1 MSAIEQNKNTAI
13 PTKAWWALAG
23 TSILW
28 GTTWVASRIGVQD
41 VPGLQVAY
49 IRQFIA
55 GSIWVAYFLWKGE
68 KLPDIKTMGW
78 LLMMSFFIF
87 VLANGMSTWSV
98 HYISS
103 GLGALIGAL
112 YPLCVALLEMII
124 YKNSGKPLTWI
135 GLIIGISGVG
145 VVFYENTFHT
155 QPEGYGFGILLGMIA
170 MLAWSGGT
178 LILSKNKVDINP
190 YYAIGWQMLFGS
202 ILLFVLAHSTGN
214 YIALN
219 EIPMKSWGAIAY
231 LVSVGSIVAFSA
243 FIYSIKYLPQAIASL
258 YAYINPLVAMVI
270 GFFLLNE
277 PFTVNLLVGS
287 VVTLIGV
294 YLVNRSL
301 KKG

>member
-1 MSAIEQNKNTAI
+1 MSAFVQNNNTAI
-13 PTKAWWALAG
+13 PAKAWWALAG

-55 GSIWVAYFLWKGE
+55 GSIWVGYFLWRGE
-68 KLPDIKTMGW
+68 KIPGIKTMCW

-112 YPLCVALLEMII
+112 YPLSVALLEMVL

-135 GLIIGISGVG
+135 GLLVGISGVG
-145 VVFYENTFHT
+145 IVFYENTFHA

-170 MLAWSGGT
+170 MVAWSGGT

-190 YYAIGWQMLFGS
+190 YYAIGWQMLLGS
-202 ILLFVLAHSTGN
+202 ILLFILSHGTGN
-214 YIALN
+214 YIAIQ
-219 EIPMKSWGAIAY
+219 EIPLKTWGAIAY

-270 GFFLLNE
+270 GFFLLHE
-277 PFTVNLLVGS
+277 PFTINLLIGS
-287 VVTLIGV
+287 IVTLLGV